1 MHGISIVQAFHYWL
15 SFANFATSFKSFP
28 FYMQQDQQAEQQL
41 NIELTEDMADG
52 TYANLAIITHSFAEF
67 VFDFVSVMP
76 NVPKA
81 KVKSRIVM
89 TPQHAKRLMR
99 ALVENVKRFE
109 AQNGPIKEQETVAA
123 PFNFGGTPGQA

>member
-1 MHGISIVQAFHYWL
+1 
-15 SFANFATSFKSFP
+15 
-28 FYMQQDQQAEQQL
+28 MQQDQQTPEQQL
-41 NIELTEDMADG
+41 NIELSEEMADG
-52 TYANLAIITHSFAEF
+52 SYANLAIITHSFAEF
-67 VFDFVSVMP
+67 VIDFVNVMP

-109 AQNGPIKEQETVAA
+109 AQHGPIKDTEALTL
-123 PFNFGGTPGQA
+123 PFNFGGPPAQA

>member
-1 MHGISIVQAFHYWL
+1 ME
-15 SFANFATSFKSFP
+15 NP
-28 FYMQQDQQAEQQL
+28 QAEQQL
-41 NIELTEDMADG
+41 NIELSEEMADG
-52 TYANLAIITHSFAEF
+52 SYANLVVITHSFAEF
-67 VFDFVSVMP
+67 VFDFVNVMP

-109 AQNGPIKEQETVAA
+109 AQHGPIKEQEATTM
-123 PFNFGGTPGQA
+123 PFNFGGPAGQA

>member
-1 MHGISIVQAFHYWL
+1 MSDNQ
-15 SFANFATSFKSFP
+15 P
-28 FYMQQDQQAEQQL
+28 QPEQQL

-52 TYANLAIITHSFAEF
+52 KYANLAIITHSFAEF
-67 VFDFVSVMP
+67 VIDFVNVMP

-99 ALVENVKRFE
+99 AMVDNVKRFE
-109 AQNGPIKEQETVAA
+109 AQYGAIKEQETVTL
-123 PFNFGGTPGQA
+123 PFNFGGPIAQA

>member
-1 MHGISIVQAFHYWL
+1 
-15 SFANFATSFKSFP
+15 
-28 FYMQQDQQAEQQL
+28 MQQNEPQPEQNL
-41 NIELTEDMADG
+41 NIELTEEMADG
-52 TYANLAIITHSFAEF
+52 EYANLAIITHSFAEF
-67 VFDFVSVMP
+67 VIDFVNVMP

-109 AQNGPIKEQETVAA
+109 AAHGTIKDNEQVNRPFSFNGPPA
-123 PFNFGGTPGQA
+123 QA